1 MPFLY
6 MYDTADDTFCDTA
19 DDIFYDTADDTFY
32 DAADDIFYDADDDTF
47 YDAADDIFYDTA
59 DDIFYD
65 TKYTSSCALIC
76 IILFSD
82 VCPYFTGA
90 SRTTVPV
97 FISSGRVIWLFP
109 ARKIVPLSH
118 RDR

>member
-6 MYDTADDTFCDTA
+6 MYDTADDTFCMTQLTTHFMTHLHA
-19 DDIFYDTADDTFY
+19 K
-32 DAADDIFYDADDDTF
+32 
-47 YDAADDIFYDTA
+47 
-59 DDIFYD
+59 
-65 TKYTSSCALIC
+65 KYTSSCALIC